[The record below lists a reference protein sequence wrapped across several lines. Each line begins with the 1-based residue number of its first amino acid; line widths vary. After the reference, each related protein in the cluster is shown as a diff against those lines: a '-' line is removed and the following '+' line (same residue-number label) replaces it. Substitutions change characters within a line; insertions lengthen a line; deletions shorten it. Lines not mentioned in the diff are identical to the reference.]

1 MNRSDAIGWLIILLF
16 ATFQAGLLVGA
27 EGVRYGPPTNMATPG
42 LIGPSVDVNALYTL
56 LWDYAN
62 VGAVVGLGWIM
73 WGRRE
78 GFLEGV
84 RQIVKRIDGED

>member
-1 MNRSDAIGWLIILLF
+1 MNRWEAIGWLTILVCV
-16 ATFQAGLLVGA
+16 TFQAGVLVGA
-27 EGVRYGPPTNMATPG
+27 EGVSYGPPTNMATPG
-42 LIGPSVDVNALYTL
+42 LIGPSVDVNALYTV

-84 RQIVKRIDGED
+84 RQIQQRIDGED